1 MEERIFTAD
10 GEYIG
15 LRLDKYLS
23 SVLDGISRGRI
34 QGLIRSGKVK
44 VTGLEKPVSYRVK
57 SGDVVSVCIE
67 APVSKKIPFSSA
79 DIPVFYQDQD
89 IIVIDKPS
97 GIVVHPAGR
106 NKESVVG
113 ALLAKGTRLSQVSD
127 DRPGVVHRLDK
138 DTSGVML
145 LAKNNSSHLN
155 LYQQFKDRKIEKE
168 YIAVVKG
175 VFKRKE
181 GKIDYPLKRLKY
193 QPRMKVAFSG
203 SKASVTFYKV
213 VDEKGDFSLIS
224 LFPKTG
230 RMHQLRVHLA
240 FLGHPV
246 AGDKKYK
253 GPNADRLLLHAK
265 RIKFSHPRTGKP
277 VEFFSQPPVL
287 FGRYFSG

>member
-1 MEERIFTAD
+1 MEGRIITVN
-10 GEYIG
+10 GEHAG
-15 LRLDKYLS
+15 PRLDKYLS

-34 QGLIRSGKVK
+34 QELIKSGKVK
-44 VTGLEKPVSYRVK
+44 VAGLEKSVSYKVK
-57 SGDVVSVCIE
+57 SGDVVSVYIE
-67 APVSKKIPFSSA
+67 KSVSKEIPFSSA
-79 DIPVFYQDQD
+79 DIPVLYQDQD
-89 IIVIDKPS
+89 IIIIDKPS
-97 GIVVHPAGR
+97 GIIVHPSGR
-106 NKESVVG
+106 NKESVIG

-127 DRPGVVHRLDK
+127 DGPGVVHRLDK

-145 LAKNNSSHLN
+145 LAKNDSSHLN
-155 LYQQFKDRKIEKE
+155 LYRQFKDRKIEKE

-181 GKIDYPLKRLKY
+181 GKIDYPLKRLKH

-203 SKASVTFYKV
+203 SKVSVTFYKV
-213 VDEKGDFSLIS
+213 IDEKGDFSLIS
-224 LFPKTG
+224 LSPKTG

-265 RIKFSHPRTGKP
+265 RIKFSHPRTGKS

-287 FGRYFSG
+287 FGQYFSG